1 MRSVRLTDPELE
13 ELRTRESL
21 EELAPELQTRPR
33 LLYRNLRRATRL
45 FLGGTVTRRLPEG
58 SVDNVADARVELVI
72 AGAAS
77 ASCRSDSF
85 GDFKFDDLPGRALW
99 TLQVSHP
106 EYGHYASE
114 GDLSESRYLGPLE
127 LA

>member
-1 MRSVRLTDPELE
+1 MRSVRLSDAELE
-13 ELRTRESL
+13 ELRVRESL
-21 EELAPELQTRPR
+21 EELAPELRTRPR

-58 SVDNVADARVELVI
+58 SVDNVADAQVELVI

-77 ASCRSDSF
+77 ASCRSDNF
-85 GDFKFDDLPGRALW
+85 GDFKFDDLPARVLW
-99 TLQVSHP
+99 TLNVSHP
-106 EYGHYASE
+106 EYGRYASE